1 MKKIGAERYW
11 ELRAK
16 QMEIALYEERK
27 RAAHTA
33 RLSLAALAKTTEMLR
48 AVDGIL
54 ETYSEDALGQGN
66 ALRQEAAS
74 LIRDTG
80 LALGMEGDP
89 ETWQID
95 MTGPDTATISVKEPT
110 AQDKQRG

>member
-27 RAAHTA
+27 RAAHVA
-33 RLSLAALAKTTEMLR
+33 RLGLAALAKTTDVLR

-54 ETYSEDALGQGN
+54 EPYTADDLGTGN
-66 ALRQEAAS
+66 ALRQEAAN
-74 LIRDTG
+74 LIRTTG

-110 AQDKQRG
+110 QQGK